1 MKGRSKDRDHPKQIF
16 KKKIS
21 PSLILKKRVLI
32 GRTEYSGEIKKGILL
47 VLNFMIPINHRVLPM
62 HCLAN
67 MGVEHRDT
75 AIFFGL
81 SGTGKTTL
89 LADQDRLLIEDDE
102 HRWTQSNIF
111 NFEGGCYAK
120 VIDLS

>member
-1 MKGRSKDRDHPKQIF
+1 M
-16 KKKIS
+16 
-21 PSLILKKRVLI
+21 I

-62 HCLAN
+62 HCSAN

-89 LADQDRLLIEDDE
+89 SADQDRLLIEDDE

-111 NFEGGCYAK
+111 SFEGGCYAK